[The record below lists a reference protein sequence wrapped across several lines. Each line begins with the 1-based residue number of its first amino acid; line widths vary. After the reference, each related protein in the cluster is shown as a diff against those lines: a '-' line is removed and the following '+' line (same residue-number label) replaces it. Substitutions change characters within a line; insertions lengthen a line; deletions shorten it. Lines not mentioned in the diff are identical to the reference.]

1 MGGALPGTGAQ
12 ANGASHMELLVCVI
26 NREEMLD
33 GILSGFLDLGVTGAT
48 VIRSEGMGRIVS
60 QGIPVIAGL
69 KELRSRSRPH
79 NTTIFSVVDSK
90 QKADAAVAMIEGKLG
105 DLEDPGTGIVFTV
118 PVTRV
123 AGLAQELGAE
133 GK

>member
-1 MGGALPGTGAQ
+1 
-12 ANGASHMELLVCVI
+12 MELLVCVI